1 MALTLLHVSTR
12 GPSLFQEAYQVVT
25 PVKRKS
31 WKAMMDAGRDP
42 RGGTCP
48 SLGLIVS
55 WLLLAETSSITYNV
69 HVCMYVMH
77 MYTVI
82 SLFVGQTV

>member
-1 MALTLLHVSTR
+1 
-12 GPSLFQEAYQVVT
+12 
-25 PVKRKS
+25 
-31 WKAMMDAGRDP
+31 MMDAGRDP

-55 WLLLAETSSITYNV
+55 WLLAVTNSMTFHV